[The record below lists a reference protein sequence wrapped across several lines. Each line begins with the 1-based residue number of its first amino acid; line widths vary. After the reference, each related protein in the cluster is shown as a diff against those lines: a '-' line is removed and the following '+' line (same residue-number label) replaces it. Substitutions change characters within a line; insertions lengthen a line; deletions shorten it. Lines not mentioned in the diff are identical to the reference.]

1 MDRARQGHSMDGQQ
15 KDQSGCAWIIGASSG
30 IGRAL
35 ALELARAGR
44 TVVASARR
52 ADLLETLACD
62 AEALPGSIHPVP
74 LDITQAKAVASA
86 VVHIEAE
93 IGPVDTAILCAG
105 TYVHDRAA
113 AIKAADVKGTMN
125 LNFFGAVQTIEGLLP
140 RMIARRGGRIV
151 AVASLA
157 GYRGLPHAAA
167 YGASKAAL
175 ITFCES
181 LRPELMPSGVVVQVV
196 CPGFVETP
204 LTDKNDFPMPALM
217 PADAA
222 ARAILRGM
230 RSRRFEIAFPRR
242 LAWPMKLLRILPYWA
257 FFAVTRRMVRKT

>member
-1 MDRARQGHSMDGQQ
+1 MHGQQ
-15 KDQSGCAWIIGASSG
+15 DSKIECIWIVGASSG

-52 ADLLETLACD
+52 ADLLKTLAC
-62 AEALPGSIHPVP
+62 EADSLAGSIRPVP
-74 LDITQAKAVASA
+74 LDVTQAKAVAAA
-86 VVHIEAE
+86 VASVETGIAP
-93 IGPVDTAILCAG
+93 IGTAILCAG
-105 TYVHDRAA
+105 TYFHDRATAIEA
-113 AIKAADVKGTMN
+113 AHVKETMN
-125 LNFFGAVQTIEGLLP
+125 LNFFGAVQTIEALIP
-140 RMIARRGGRIV
+140 RMIARKGGRIV

-175 ITFCES
+175 IAFCES
-181 LRPELMPSGVVVQVV
+181 LRPEVLPSGVVMQVV
-196 CPGFVETP
+196 CPGFVKTP

-217 PADAA
+217 PVDAA
-222 ARAILRGM
+222 ARAILQGM

-242 LAWPMKLLRILPYWA
+242 LVWPMRLLRILPYWA
-257 FFAVTRRMVRKT
+257 FFAVTRRMVRLR

>member
-1 MDRARQGHSMDGQQ
+1 MDGQQ
-15 KDQSGCAWIIGASSG
+15 DRKTDCIWIVGASSG

-35 ALELARAGR
+35 ALQLARAGR

-52 ADLLETLACD
+52 ADLLASLACEAD
-62 AEALPGSIHPVP
+62 ALAGSIHPMP
-74 LDITQAKAVASA
+74 LDITQAKLVTSAVAR
-86 VVHIEAE
+86 IEAE
-93 IGPVDTAILCAG
+93 IAPIGTAILCAG
-105 TYVHDRAA
+105 TYVHDRATA
-113 AIKAADVKGTMN
+113 LKAAHVKGTMN
-125 LNFFGAVQTIEGLLP
+125 LNFFGAVKTIEALIP

-175 ITFCES
+175 IAFCES
-181 LRPELMPSGVVVQVV
+181 LRPELLPAGVVMQVV
-196 CPGFVETP
+196 CPGFVKTP

-217 PADAA
+217 PVDAA
-222 ARAILRGM
+222 ARAILSGM

-257 FFAVTRRMVRKT
+257 FFAVTRRMVRAR

>member
-1 MDRARQGHSMDGQQ
+1 
-15 KDQSGCAWIIGASSG
+15 
-30 IGRAL
+30 L

-52 ADLLETLACD
+52 ADMLKALACEAD
-62 AEALPGSIHPVP
+62 ALAGSIHPLP
-74 LDITQAKAVASA
+74 LDITQAKAVTAA
-86 VVHIEAE
+86 VAHIEAE
-93 IGPVDTAILCAG
+93 IAPIGTAILCAG

-113 AIKAADVKGTMN
+113 TIKAAHVKGTMN
-125 LNFFGAVQTIEGLLP
+125 LNFFGAVQAIETLVP
-140 RMIARRGGRIV
+140 RMIARGSGRIV

-175 ITFCES
+175 ISYCES
-181 LRPELMPSGVVVQVV
+181 LRPELMRSGVVVQVV

-204 LTDKNDFPMPALM
+204 LTDRNDFPMPALM
-217 PADAA
+217 PVGAA

-257 FFAVTRRMVRKT
+257 FFAITGRMVRHR